1 MFYKLC
7 VIGYNGH
14 ITLQGVIITMD
25 KYWSQFKS
33 GTDIRGIAS
42 EGVEGQSVNLT
53 DEAVTAMV
61 KGFVKWLCDKTGK
74 SSNTL
79 TVAVGR
85 DSRISGPRIM
95 KAVENALMSHGV
107 KVLNCGLA
115 STPSMFMTTVDLECD
130 GSVQITASHHPFN
143 RNGLKFFT
151 RDGGLESE
159 DITALLEN
167 AENNNFASICDGGT
181 TTETDYMSQYCEH
194 LKDMIRKGV
203 NSENYEKPLEG
214 FKIVVDAGNGAG
226 GFYANK
232 VLAPL
237 GADITGSQFLEP
249 DGMFPNH
256 VPNPEDA
263 TAMEFISKAVL
274 DNKADLGVIFD
285 TDVDRG
291 GAVDSNGNEINRNRL
306 VAVASAIAL
315 EGVTGGTIVTDST
328 TSSGLKTFIEEDL
341 NGKHHRFKRGYKN
354 VINEAIRLN
363 KEGIDCPLAIETSGH
378 AAMRENYFLD
388 DGAYLCTKIII
399 KMAQLRKEGK
409 DISTLTATLK
419 EPVES
424 REVRF
429 KITDTD
435 FKQTGNRIIKEL
447 EEYAEKQDGWT
458 VADDSREGVR
468 VSFDKND
475 GDGWFLLRLS
485 VHDPIMPLNVESDS
499 VGGVDIILDKLMV
512 FLKGCSGLEI

>member
-1 MFYKLC
+1 M
-7 VIGYNGH
+7 N
-14 ITLQGVIITMD
+14 

-42 EGVEGQSVNLT
+42 EGVEGQNVNLT
-53 DEAVTAMV
+53 DQAVYAMT
-61 KGFVKWLCDKTGK
+61 KGFIKWLSDKTGK
-74 SSNTL
+74 SSNNL

-85 DSRISGPRIM
+85 DSRISGPRIIATVE
-95 KAVENALMSHGV
+95 KAMMSNGV

-115 STPSMFMTTVDLECD
+115 STPSMFMTTIDLNCD

-151 RDGGLESE
+151 KDGGLESE

-167 AENNNFASICDGGT
+167 AENECFAPECDGGT
-181 TTETDYMSQYCEH
+181 TTETDYMTQYCANLRE
-194 LKDMIRKGV
+194 MICKGV
-203 NSENYEKPLEG
+203 NSENYDKPLQG

-226 GFYANK
+226 GFYADK

-237 GADITGSQFLEP
+237 GADTTGSQFLEP

-263 TAMEFISKAVL
+263 TAMKFISQAVL
-274 DNKADLGVIFD
+274 DNNADLGVIFD

-291 GAVDSNGNEINRNRL
+291 GAVDSTGNEINRNRL

-315 EGVTGGTIVTDST
+315 ENAKGGTVVTDST
-328 TSSGLKTFIEEDL
+328 TSAGLKEFIEGDL
-341 NGKHHRFKRGYKN
+341 QGKHHRFKRGYKN

-363 KEGIDCPLAIETSGH
+363 KEGVDCPLAIETSGH

-409 DISTLTATLK
+409 DISSLTATLK

-424 REVRF
+424 REIRF
-429 KITDTD
+429 KITDAD
-435 FKQTGNRIIKEL
+435 FKLTGNRIIKEL
-447 EEYAEKQDGWT
+447 EQYAEQQEGWT

-468 VSFDKND
+468 VSFGKND

-499 VGGVDIILDKLMV
+499 AGGVDIILEKLMV
-512 FLKGCSGLEI
+512 FLKGCSGLQV